1 MVNTKNMKYNKE
13 VQIKRTP
20 CYINL
25 RCNNINYR
33 VVFST
38 IEVESLNVDSC
49 DFRCV
54 IFSVKP
60 SLIAFDEK
68 KSMGLH
74 TNLTSMHVIYFLKLS
89 WKGF

>member
-74 TNLTSMHVIYFLKLS
+74 TNLTSMHVIYF
-89 WKGF
+89 